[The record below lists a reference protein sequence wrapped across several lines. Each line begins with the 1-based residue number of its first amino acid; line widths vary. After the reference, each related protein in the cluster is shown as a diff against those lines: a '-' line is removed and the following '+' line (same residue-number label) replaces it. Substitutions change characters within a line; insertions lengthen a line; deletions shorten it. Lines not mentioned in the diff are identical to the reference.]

1 VKFKKT
7 ILAATAATFM
17 LSGCYN
23 EPGLV
28 EDDSYSRTATGAG
41 TGALAGALIGYN
53 TGHHDA
59 SSALVGGLIG
69 AVAGGAI
76 GYSMD
81 NQANEMAR
89 ALGTGVDNDPLAP
102 LDPNKNIIVSKT
114 NKYVKI
120 MFRDKMMFA
129 SNSSKLQYSAKR
141 KVNKVAELLRNYPQT
156 AVVVAGY
163 TDNQGSFAYNERLSG
178 KRADT
183 VANILAVNDY
193 PMVRGCS
200 YDNAIVPNN
209 SSKNRALNRR
219 VEVYLYADRNSMA
232 DPCR

>member
-1 VKFKKT
+1 
-7 ILAATAATFM
+7 M
-17 LSGCYN
+17 LSGCYE

-28 EDDSYSRTATGAG
+28 QNDSYSRTATGAG
-41 TGALAGALIGYN
+41 TGALAGAIIGYN

-59 SSALVGGLIG
+59 TSALVGGLIG

-81 NQANEMAR
+81 NQANEMAH
-89 ALGTGVDNDPLAP
+89 ALGTGVNNDPLAA
-102 LDPNKNIIVSKT
+102 LDPNKSIIVSKT

-120 MFRDKMMFA
+120 MFRDRMMFA
-129 SNSSKLQYSAKR
+129 TNSSKLQYSAKR
-141 KVNKVAELLRNYPQT
+141 KVNKVATLLRNYPQT

-163 TDNQGSFAYNERLSG
+163 TDNQGSFSYNERLSG

-183 VANILAVNDY
+183 VANLLAVNGY

-219 VEVYLYADRNSMA
+219 VEVYLYSDRNSMA